1 MFNDL
6 SKVILLSDMDGTLLN
21 SRKQINETD
30 MAAIEKFRSLGGK
43 FTIATGRTIQ
53 TFEQYAE
60 TLKLTM
66 PVIIYNGAALY
77 DYSRGEILYSRA
89 LPDGCREMAEELLR
103 QMPEAGGEVL
113 RADSTYVFSNT
124 EYQQLHTKLCG
135 IIPEY
140 AELGAIPQGGWLK
153 ILFAMSPEDIS
164 YLEILVK
171 QLKFNERADFVR
183 SSTIFLEMLPKGV
196 SKGSALEAYRELDG
210 MSEYTFAAIG
220 DFDNDIE
227 MIKAADF
234 GVCPANAEE
243 SVKKAADHV
252 LSRTN
257 DEGAVAELIDHII
270 AECGIMNEDLS
281 SQENHVDFQANFA
294 EDMEKI

>member
-1 MFNDL
+1 MFGDL

-21 SRKQINETD
+21 SKKQINESD
-30 MAAIEKFRSLGGK
+30 MVAIEKFRSLGGK

-53 TFEQYAE
+53 TFEQYVE
-60 TLKLTM
+60 KLKLTM
-66 PVIIYNGAALY
+66 PVIMYNGAALY
-77 DYSRGEILYSRA
+77 DYSRGELLFSRA
-89 LPDGCREMAEELLR
+89 LSDDCREMAEELLR
-103 QMPEAGGEVL
+103 QMPETGGEVL
-113 RADSTYVFSNT
+113 KADGTYVFSNT

-135 IIPEY
+135 ITPQY
-140 AELGAIPQGGWLK
+140 AELGEIPRGDWLK
-153 ILFAMSPEDIS
+153 ILFAASPEDIS
-164 YLEILVK
+164 YLEILVN
-171 QLKFNERADFVR
+171 QLNFGERADFVR
-183 SSTIFLEMLPKGV
+183 SSEIFLEMLPKGV
-196 SKGSALEAYRELDG
+196 SKGSALEEYRRLDG

-257 DEGAVAELIDHII
+257 DEGAVAELIDYII
-270 AECGIMNEDLS
+270 AECGIMNE
-281 SQENHVDFQANFA
+281 
-294 EDMEKI
+294 